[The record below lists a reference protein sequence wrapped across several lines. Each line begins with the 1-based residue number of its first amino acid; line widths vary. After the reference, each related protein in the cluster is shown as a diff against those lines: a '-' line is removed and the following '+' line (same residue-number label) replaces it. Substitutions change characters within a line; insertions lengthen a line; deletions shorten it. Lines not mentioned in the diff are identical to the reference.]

1 MPARAANAASETM
14 SKPEVCEY
22 LGKSKR
28 TVETM
33 VARGRLGIAY
43 VQGPNGKTA
52 VFRRSDVEAL
62 KREIDTPMHRA
73 TELPARQPDSQ
84 TAVALRPSSSD
95 PFAGLAA
102 HLAKLSAAFPSPPPT
117 VGKWLTLDEASEA
130 SGLPKSW
137 LLAQA
142 RAGAAFAMNVGSGK
156 KAAWRFRADGVRQ
169 A

>member
-1 MPARAANAASETM
+1 M

-43 VQGPNGKTA
+43 VQGANGKTA
-52 VFRRSDVEAL
+52 VFRRADVEAL

-73 TELPARQPDSQ
+73 TPAEPAPTQMSAPG
-84 TAVALRPSSSD
+84 ALALRPAASD

-102 HLAKLSAAFPSPPPT
+102 HLAKLAAAFPSPAPT
-117 VGKWLTLDEASEA
+117 VGRWLTLDAAAEA

-137 LLAQA
+137 LLARA
-142 RAGAAFAMNVGSGK
+142 RAGDAFAMNVGSGK
-156 KAAWRFRADGVRQ
+156 KAAWRFRA
-169 A
+169 

>member
-1 MPARAANAASETM
+1 M

-52 VFRRSDVEAL
+52 VFRRAEVEAL
-62 KREIDTPMHRA
+62 KRDINTPVHRA
-73 TELPARQPDSQ
+73 TPADGAIAP
-84 TAVALRPSSSD
+84 AVPGPSLALRPAASD

-102 HLAKLSAAFPSPPPT
+102 HLARLAAAFPSPPRT
-117 VGKWLTLDEASEA
+117 VGKWLTLDEAAEA

-142 RAGAAFAMNVGSGK
+142 RGGAEFAMNVGSGK
-156 KAAWRFRADGVRQ
+156 KAAWRFRA
-169 A
+169 